1 MSLKH
6 LFALGIALA
15 IGLLGCTT
23 PSLPTVWPE
32 PRVLGKTLPTYTP
45 PLQPS
50 TVAPSTRDI
59 PEPVGALTLLQAQT
73 LAVQHNPKLAAFGWE
88 VRAGEARTLQAGLFA
103 NPEIEIEVENFAGS
117 GELQGFQGAEITIHL
132 RQLIELAGKRG
143 KRARVAALERD
154 LTAWDYEAARLDV
167 LTQVTQAFVEVLSA
181 QERLALNAELVRLAE
196 QVFSTVAE
204 RVKAGK
210 VSPVEETKA
219 SVELSTSRMA
229 LVRAQR
235 DLEAARKRLVAAWG
249 GSTPA
254 FASAQG
260 TLEAIAAIPPAEQLT
275 ERLMQNPEIARW
287 AIEMAQR
294 RATVELAKA
303 RRIPDPTIGGGFRH
317 ARETGDNALV
327 MSVSMPLPVFD
338 HNQGGFLEARYQLA
352 KSEEERRAAEIQGR
366 ASLAEAYAALS
377 SAFGEATTLKNEV
390 LPGAQRAFDA
400 ASEGYRQGKFGFLD
414 VLDAQRTL
422 FEARGRYLEALV
434 AYHQAV
440 AEVERLI
447 GEPLGALSD
456 TPRPQQNGEK
466 R

>member
-1 MSLKH
+1 MYLKD
-6 LFALGIALA
+6 LFALGLALA
-15 IGLLGCTT
+15 MGMLGCTT
-23 PSLPTVWPE
+23 PPLPTVWPE
-32 PRVLGKTLPTYTP
+32 PRALGKTLPTYTP
-45 PLQPS
+45 PRQPS
-50 TVAPSTRDI
+50 TTPPSTREI
-59 PEPVGALTLLQAQT
+59 SEPTGTLTLLQAQA

-88 VRAGEARTLQAGLFA
+88 VRAGEARTLQAGLPP
-103 NPEIEIEVENFAGS
+103 NPEVEIEVENFAGS

-132 RQLIELAGKRG
+132 QQLIELAGKRR

-181 QERLALNAELVRLAE
+181 QEHLMLNTELVRLAE

-219 SVELSTSRMA
+219 GVELATSRMA
-229 LVRAQR
+229 LERAQR
-235 DLEAARKRLVAAWG
+235 DLEAARTRLAATWG
-249 GSTPA
+249 GSAPA
-254 FASAQG
+254 FVSAQG
-260 TLEAIAAIPPAEQLT
+260 TLDAIAAIPPAEQLA
-275 ERLMQNPEIARW
+275 ERLVQNPEIARW
-287 AIEMAQR
+287 AMEMAQR
-294 RATVELAKA
+294 RVAIELARA

-317 ARETGDNALV
+317 ARDTGDNALV

-338 HNQGGFLEARYQLA
+338 RNQGGFLEARYQLA
-352 KSEEERRAAEIQGR
+352 KAEEERRAAEIQGR
-366 ASLAEAYAALS
+366 AALAEVYAALS
-377 SAFGEATTLKNEV
+377 SAFVEATALKNKI

-422 FEARGRYLEALV
+422 FEARGQHLEALV
-434 AYHQAV
+434 AYHRAV

-447 GEPLGALSD
+447 GEPLGAFPD
-456 TPRPQQNGEK
+456 TPKPQENGAK
-466 R
+466 

>member
-1 MSLKH
+1 
-6 LFALGIALA
+6 
-15 IGLLGCTT
+15 
-23 PSLPTVWPE
+23 
-32 PRVLGKTLPTYTP
+32 
-45 PLQPS
+45 
-50 TVAPSTRDI
+50 
-59 PEPVGALTLLQAQT
+59 
-73 LAVQHNPKLAAFGWE
+73 
-88 VRAGEARTLQAGLFA
+88 
-103 NPEIEIEVENFAGS
+103 
-117 GELQGFQGAEITIHL
+117 
-132 RQLIELAGKRG
+132 
-143 KRARVAALERD
+143 
-154 LTAWDYEAARLDV
+154 
-167 LTQVTQAFVEVLSA
+167 VTQAFVEVLSA

-260 TLEAIAAIPPAEQLT
+260 TLDAIAAIPPAEQLT
-275 ERLMQNPEIARW
+275 ERLMQNPEVARW

-294 RATVELAKA
+294 RAAVELAKA
-303 RRIPDPTIGGGFRH
+303 RRIPDPTVGGGFRH
-317 ARETGDNALV
+317 AQETGDNALV

-352 KSEEERRAAEIQGR
+352 KAEEERRAAEIQGR

-400 ASEGYRQGKFGFLD
+400 ASEGYWQGKFGFLD

-447 GEPLGALSD
+447 GEPLGALPD